1 MILRIIYSAIF
12 IKHFFQ
18 ESSSF
23 SFCSCL
29 PSGWT
34 ILLLSGVATLI
45 SEKVFLDR
53 ENFWSSIFIHFCI
66 GFAFFCS
73 SAFVIVRGLLSTKF
87 SVSATIQTE
96 IKKGHNCI
104 LKLKDK
110 AEDIYSSYSVF
121 RPEYS

>member
-73 SAFVIVRGLLSTKF
+73 SAFVIYQRERPFINK
-87 SVSATIQTE
+87 
-96 IKKGHNCI
+96 I
-104 LKLKDK
+104 LR
-110 AEDIYSSYSVF
+110 F
-121 RPEYS
+121 RDHSD